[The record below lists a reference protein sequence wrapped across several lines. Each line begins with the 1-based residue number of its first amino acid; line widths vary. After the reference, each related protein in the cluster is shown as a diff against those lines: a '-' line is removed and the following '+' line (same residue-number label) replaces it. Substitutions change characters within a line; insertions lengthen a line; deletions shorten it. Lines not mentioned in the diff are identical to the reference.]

1 MSGTQ
6 LLLSTWQWHPTI
18 LAGCAIL
25 LVAYMKAVPALSGR
39 SWCYLAGV
47 LVLLFALVSPLDT
60 LGDTYLF
67 SAHMVQHLLLIMVVP
82 PLLLLGLPPELVSRV
97 LALRGVRR
105 VERVL
110 GQPLLAW
117 PLAIG
122 MLWLWHLPPL
132 FNAALTSESI
142 HVVQHLC
149 FLLTATVFWW
159 PVFNTQGSHYLSVP
173 VASLYLFA
181 AAIASSL
188 LGMLLTY
195 VPVVLYAPYTHP
207 IDTLGILPL
216 IRSQWALSPEADQQL
231 GGLLM
236 WVPGGTAYLI
246 VICGLLARW
255 LSEPDPEP
263 LHGIQAGGE

>member
-1 MSGTQ
+1 MSGSQ
-6 LLLSTWQWHPTI
+6 LLLSTWQWHPTV
-18 LAGCAIL
+18 LAGCAVL
-25 LVAYMKAVPALSGR
+25 LVAYMKAVPELSGR
-39 SWCYLAGV
+39 SWCYLTGV

-60 LGDTYLF
+60 LGDTYLL
-67 SAHMVQHLLLIMVVP
+67 SAHMLQHLLLILVVP
-82 PLLLLGLPPELVSRV
+82 PLLLLGLPAELVSRA
-97 LALRGVRR
+97 LAMRGARR

-122 MLWLWHLPPL
+122 ALWLWHLPSL
-132 FNAALTSESI
+132 FSAALTNESI
-142 HVVQHLC
+142 HIVQHLC
-149 FLLTATVFWW
+149 LLLTAVIFWW
-159 PVFNTQGSHYLSVP
+159 PVFNTQAAHYLSAP
-173 VASLYLFA
+173 VAGLYLFA

-195 VPVVLYAPYTHP
+195 VPVALYAPYTHP

-216 IRSQWALSPEADQQL
+216 IRSQYGLSPGADQQL

-246 VICGLLARW
+246 VICGLLGRW
-255 LSEPDPEP
+255 LSEPDTEP
-263 LHGIQAGGE
+263 LHDIQSE